1 MDTLKYHSSGL
12 STLNTLRREYKH
24 SCNAM
29 TAINK
34 GMVSG
39 FNKGAYLNQCKQD
52 KKALKDHADLLRAQF
67 NRGKL

>member
-1 MDTLKYHSSGL
+1 MDILKSYSSGL

-29 TAINK
+29 AAINK

>member
-1 MDTLKYHSSGL
+1 MATLKYYSSGL

-39 FNKGAYLNQCKQD
+39 FNKGAYLNQCKRD
-52 KKALKDHADLLRAQF
+52 KKALKEHADLLRAQF
-67 NRGKL
+67 SGGKL